1 MTVHQQIKERFAQ
14 NEVGAKME
22 VVNTFGRADVV
33 TSSEV
38 IEVSNISS
46 YKEAFGRVLAYTGS
60 PTFAGLGLTPR
71 LHLFCGELITQHN
84 FEKIILQVLGLCKGR
99 VRVTFGN
106 IGSFR
111 ECEIPV
117 NVATTTT
124 PIAAT
129 PPVVL
134 VPQMQRQ
141 PFQSVSKKFDRFK
154 K

>member
-1 MTVHQQIKERFAQ
+1 MTVHQQIKERFAR
-14 NEVGAKME
+14 NEVGAQME

-38 IEVSNISS
+38 IEVSNITG
-46 YKEAFGRVLAYTGS
+46 YKEAFGRVLAYCGS

-84 FEKIILQVLGLCKGR
+84 FEKIILQVLELCKGR
-99 VRVTFGN
+99 VRVTFGTT
-106 IGSFR
+106 GTFG
-111 ECEIPV
+111 EYEI
-117 NVATTTT
+117 AAA
-124 PIAAT
+124 PIPAT
-129 PPVVL
+129 PPVVS